1 MKDTSYGMAHVL
13 GAEQDFELLVEYR
26 WGILIDM
33 DYTIYFE
40 EGKDIITG
48 EKIYRKGH
56 HYDWSKKNYWNNP
69 YEAIKKKLAKR
80 RKLISIAIKNI
91 SPEEMKEHL
100 NNMSAADIN
109 NYCDNVQKAK
119 ANYTGMINSAIE
131 EEKRNREDKSVMKKS
146 IKKKR
151 RELIKSIK

>member
-1 MKDTSYGMAHVL
+1 MKNSNYGIARVL
-13 GAEQDFELLVEYR
+13 GAEEDFKMLVEYR
-26 WGILIDM
+26 RGILIDM

-56 HYDWSKKNYWNNP
+56 DYYWSKENYWNNP

-80 RKLISIAIKNI
+80 RKLISIVITNI
-91 SPEEMKEHL
+91 SSEEMKKHL
-100 NNMSAADIN
+100 NNMSVADIK

-131 EEKRNREDKSVMKKS
+131 EEKENRKYKCQIYK
-146 IKKKR
+146 
-151 RELIKSIK
+151 